1 MAFRAEEA
9 KSDGLKAALNYFAG
23 PHTNLSEAEREAASA
38 LIQKLSRLY
47 IGPAVHTYPTWHPLM
62 TAKKSKL
69 HDYFYPEDG
78 CGYPHL
84 DHTIYFAHGFI
95 TCPYSEQCV
104 DELLKSVASFR
115 KNKVYEITAE
125 ILDRPIY
132 AKGAIPVLVSCK
144 WKYSALPLPIP
155 SGIAVALMLQ
165 NELKAWERIDKST
178 PWEKKASDLLGSPH
192 GQLSSLFVTRETG
205 LKMRKVWQAIN
216 NAHVFDYG
224 RGMEKGWL

>member
-1 MAFRAEEA
+1 
-9 KSDGLKAALNYFAG
+9 
-23 PHTNLSEAEREAASA
+23 
-38 LIQKLSRLY
+38 
-47 IGPAVHTYPTWHPLM
+47 M

-69 HDYFYPEDG
+69 HDYFYPEEG

-95 TCPYSEQCV
+95 TCPYSEECV
-104 DELLKSVASFR
+104 DELIKSVASFR
-115 KNKVYEITAE
+115 KNKVYEITAQ

-144 WKYSALPLPIP
+144 WQHSALPVPIP
-155 SGIAVALMLQ
+155 SGVAVALMLQ
-165 NELKAWERIDKST
+165 NELKSWERIDHST
-178 PWEKKASDLLGSPH
+178 PWEKKASDLLGMPH

-216 NAHVFDYG
+216 NVHVFDYG
-224 RGMEKGWL
+224 RGMEKSWR